1 MIERILVGTAAEDE
15 SDATLRLAAEL
26 AARHD
31 AELHLLRLEPL
42 LDARQVF
49 DPDGVPPRSSPD
61 HGLRRSYPGLRLRTT
76 EVRGNPVRTVCAVAR
91 DEQPDLIVVG
101 HGRGRRGGRALLSRR
116 ASNALVE
123 RAPCAVLL
131 VAS

>member
-1 MIERILVGTAAEDE
+1 MIERILVGTTTAVS
-15 SDATLRLAAEL
+15 SDTTLQLAAEL
-26 AARHD
+26 ATRHG
-31 AELHLLRLEPL
+31 AELHVLRLAPL

-49 DPDGVPPRSSPD
+49 DPDGVPRQPGSD
-61 HGLRRSYPGLRLRTT
+61 GDLRRSYPGLRLRSSAA
-76 EVRGNPVRTVCAVAR
+76 RGNPVRTVCAVAEE
-91 DEQPDLIVVG
+91 EQPDLIVVG
-101 HGRGRRGGRALLSRR
+101 HGRTRRGHALLSRR